1 MKKTFQLVLREFF
14 TAETLKLFGNQR
26 PSQTTPHNNETP
38 KDCSNDGEQVLEAHN
53 CQSTETIPLT
63 CHEQVPVVPDI
74 SSHQQIPAH
83 NGQICNSSFNSPAS
97 EWASDFSKSSGQ
109 KRTYSQRI
117 TISRK
122 ISPTLSP
129 MVSAGQREYGT
140 WGGDTSSS
148 DHDTIEVTQLASFT
162 RKVRRKPK
170 TNLIEEQNHNPAL
183 CGPWQQ
189 EFGTKQKR
197 STRSTQA
204 VVPVV
209 SYTYACMGINIIG
222 FKQGRFKRS
231 IEARKRRILCDSNG
245 KQSLCVYA

>member
-14 TAETLKLFGNQR
+14 TSETLKLFGNQR
-26 PSQTTPHNNETP
+26 PAQATPHNNETP
-38 KDCSNDGEQVLEAHN
+38 DGCDNDSEVLEAHN
-53 CQSTETIPLT
+53 CQSRETIPLT

-74 SSHQQIPAH
+74 SSHQQISAH
-83 NGQICNSSFNSPAS
+83 SGQICNSSFNSPAS

-129 MVSAGQREYGT
+129 MVSARQREYGT

-170 TNLIEEQNHNPAL
+170 TTNLSEEQNHNSAL
-183 CGPWQQ
+183 WQQ
-189 EFGTKQKR
+189 ESGTKKKK
-197 STRSTQA
+197 STHSTQA

-209 SYTYACMGINIIG
+209 SYTH
-222 FKQGRFKRS
+222 
-231 IEARKRRILCDSNG
+231 
-245 KQSLCVYA
+245 V

>member
-1 MKKTFQLVLREFF
+1 MKKTFQLVLKEFF
-14 TAETLKLFGNQR
+14 TSETLKLFGNQR
-26 PSQTTPHNNETP
+26 PAQTTPHNNETP
-38 KDCSNDGEQVLEAHN
+38 NGCDNDSEQVLEAHS
-53 CQSTETIPLT
+53 CQSREAHSCQSREMIPLT

-74 SSHQQIPAH
+74 SSHQQISAH

-97 EWASDFSKSSGQ
+97 EYSDFSKSSGQ

-170 TNLIEEQNHNPAL
+170 NTNLSEEQNHNPAMR
-183 CGPWQQ
+183 GPWQQ
-189 EFGTKQKR
+189 ELGTKQKK

-209 SYTYACMGINIIG
+209 SYTHVGG
-222 FKQGRFKRS
+222 
-231 IEARKRRILCDSNG
+231 
-245 KQSLCVYA
+245 